1 VHSTAVAVIYDI
13 DHDSQHLLYTV
24 HVLQSPAQSAS
35 AKFGSGCTRLQAQV
49 RHGALGRGRR
59 KAATGPPGRETRI
72 CVCVSAA
79 RAGGD
84 SDGHRAPPASPDG
97 PKGSSPTRTLTCG
110 LPQLRTLA
118 TRSPTRPRPGIRA

>member
-1 VHSTAVAVIYDI
+1 MHSGVHSTAVAVIYDI
-13 DHDSQHLLYTV
+13 DHDSSTSLV

-79 RAGGD
+79 RASG
-84 SDGHRAPPASPDG
+84 RAAILTATERPPPR
-97 PKGSSPTRTLTCG
+97 RTG
-110 LPQLRTLA
+110 RKARALPVR
-118 TRSPTRPRPGIRA
+118 

>member
-1 VHSTAVAVIYDI
+1 MHSTAVAVIYDI

-79 RAGGD
+79 RASG
-84 SDGHRAPPASPDG
+84 RAAILTATERPPPR
-97 PKGSSPTRTLTCG
+97 RTG
-110 LPQLRTLA
+110 RKARALPVR
-118 TRSPTRPRPGIRA
+118 